1 MASSSAPRAH
11 KALSLT
17 DRVDVLSRLDRKES
31 QVSVAKHYGVHP
43 SQISRILK
51 QKEQLLQ
58 DWQNNS
64 NLDRK
69 RKRTGKAEKVEKAL
83 LRWFAQARSRQL
95 PISGPLLT
103 EKATQLA
110 EGLGIQ
116 DFKATD
122 SWLQRWKER
131 NNIKFKKQHGEK
143 QDVDDFSAER
153 WVVDALPDIIKDYEP

>member
-1 MASSSAPRAH
+1 LIEK
-11 KALSLT
+11 KARYLL
-17 DRVDVLSRLDRKES
+17 
-31 QVSVAKHYGVHP
+31 QNYGVHP

-69 RKRTGKAEKVEKAL
+69 RKRTGKAEDVEEAL